1 METKQIIKQQNKQKQ
16 ENQEKPQKLPKKRKL
31 SNNSIN
37 SPLSLNFMFLMCFFV
52 CFGNNCFLFKTAD
65 AMPLLHLIRM
75 YSSNNNQNVN
85 PNGLLFT
92 NNYFYHPNQIRQN
105 NQRLNYLGNTLLRM
119 KSNDLKFD
127 GMKKRNNNN
136 NIFNNQALEDDNDA
150 IVAGLLR
157 QERNEMNAGAPKMY
171 AQNIGE
177 LGSTMFRFG

>member
-1 METKQIIKQQNKQKQ
+1 
-16 ENQEKPQKLPKKRKL
+16 
-31 SNNSIN
+31 
-37 SPLSLNFMFLMCFFV
+37 
-52 CFGNNCFLFKTAD
+52 
-65 AMPLLHLIRM
+65 M
-75 YSSNNNQNVN
+75 YRSSNNNQNVN

-92 NNYFYHPNQIRQN
+92 NTNYFYHPNQN

-119 KSNDLKFD
+119 KSSNVKYNE
-127 GMKKRNNNN
+127 MKKRSNN
-136 NIFNNQALEDDNDA
+136 NIFNNQALDDDNDAIFNNQALDDDNDA

>member
-1 METKQIIKQQNKQKQ
+1 
-16 ENQEKPQKLPKKRKL
+16 
-31 SNNSIN
+31 
-37 SPLSLNFMFLMCFFV
+37 
-52 CFGNNCFLFKTAD
+52 
-65 AMPLLHLIRM
+65 M
-75 YSSNNNQNVN
+75 YRSSNNNQNVN

-92 NNYFYHPNQIRQN
+92 NTNYFYHPNQN

-119 KSNDLKFD
+119 KSNNVKYDK
-127 GMKKRNNNN
+127 MKKRSNN
-136 NIFNNQALEDDNDA
+136 NIFNNQALDDDNDA

>member
-1 METKQIIKQQNKQKQ
+1 METKIIKIKQH
-16 ENQEKPQKLPKKRKL
+16 QEKSEKLEKLFHQKRKL
-31 SNNSIN
+31 TKYSSIN
-37 SPLSLNFMFLMCFFV
+37 SLNLKLFLMCFFV
-52 CFGNNCFLFKTAD
+52 CFDNNNCFLFKKAE
-65 AMPLLHLIRM
+65 AMPLLHLLRM
-75 YSSNNNQNVN
+75 YRSSNNNNQNVN

-92 NNYFYHPNQIRQN
+92 NTNYFYHPNQN

-119 KSNDLKFD
+119 KSNNVKYDE
-127 GMKKRNNNN
+127 MKKRSNN
-136 NIFNNQALEDDNDA
+136 NIFNNQALDDDNDA